1 MGISFGR
8 RKLKI
13 KVFNEP
19 ENKKTETAEKTDK
32 LQVVPEI
39 QVTEKTENVQ
49 KIKVTKDLKTML
61 KEISSI
67 SVNTLNLSD
76 FSVYS
81 YYTSDNRIKF
91 SKVFGSLNLS
101 DITLEKYL
109 SFADITVIRRATGL
123 SVSERFRSS
132 LIMLRSINGKS
143 YIFIWSSIMYEIFS
157 DEKINQIK
165 LLLDETRNEL

>member
-13 KVFNEP
+13 KVFNQP
-19 ENKKTETAEKTDK
+19 ENKKETAEKTDK

-39 QVTEKTENVQ
+39 QVTEKTENGQ
-49 KIKVTKDLKTML
+49 KIRVTKDFKTML
-61 KEISSI
+61 KEISSTSI
-67 SVNTLNLSD
+67 NTLNLSD

-81 YYTSDNRIKF
+81 SYTSDNRIKF
-91 SKVFGSLNLS
+91 TKVFGSLNLS

-123 SVSERFRSS
+123 SESENFRSS
-132 LIMLRSINGKS
+132 LIILRSINNKN
-143 YIFIWSSIMYEIFS
+143 YIFIWSSILYEIFS
-157 DEKINQIK
+157 DEKINKIK
-165 LLLDETRNEL
+165 LLLDETGNEL

>member
-19 ENKKTETAEKTDK
+19 ENKKAETAEKTDK

-39 QVTEKTENVQ
+39 QVTEKEDVQ
-49 KIKVTKDLKTML
+49 KIKVTKDLKTIL

-143 YIFIWSSIMYEIFS
+143 YIFIWSSILYEIFS
-157 DEKINQIK
+157 DEKISQIK
-165 LLLDETRNEL
+165 LLLDEMRNEL